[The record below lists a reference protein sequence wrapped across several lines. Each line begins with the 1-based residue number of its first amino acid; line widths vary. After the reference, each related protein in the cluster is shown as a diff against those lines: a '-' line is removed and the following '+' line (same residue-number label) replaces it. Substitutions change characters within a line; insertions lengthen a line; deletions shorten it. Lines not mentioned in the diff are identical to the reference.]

1 MTPRTTATPTHRLRI
16 AGLARDAGRKLSDRL
31 HAAADDHARAQGWE
45 VTETR
50 GWLGLRGRTYRDP
63 RFAARRRDLAAGR
76 SVRHD

>member
-1 MTPRTTATPTHRLRI
+1 MTPRTTSATPVPRPRA
-16 AGLARDAGRKLSDRL
+16 AGLARATRRSLSERI

-63 RFAARRRDLAAGR
+63 RFNARRRDIATGR
-76 SVRHD
+76 NLRQ